1 MKLIIRPENAE
12 ILQNKLLLP
21 SLIHMIM
28 LKHSS
33 ITQMPLYQEP
43 LVEDDA
49 ISIRLVTER
58 ELSSEQDE
66 EVRTKIVNLLN
77 YFFIMSEEKV
87 EILWEN

>member
-1 MKLIIRPENAE
+1 
-12 ILQNKLLLP
+12 
-21 SLIHMIM
+21 
-28 LKHSS
+28 
-33 ITQMPLYQEP
+33 MPLYQEP

-49 ISIRLVTER
+49 ISIRLVTEK

-66 EVRTKIVNLLN
+66 EVRTKIFNLLN